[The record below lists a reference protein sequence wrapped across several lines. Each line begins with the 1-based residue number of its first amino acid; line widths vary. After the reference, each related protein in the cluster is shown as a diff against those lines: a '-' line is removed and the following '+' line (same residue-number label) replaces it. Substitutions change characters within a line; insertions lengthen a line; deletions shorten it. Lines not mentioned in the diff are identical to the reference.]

1 MLAANLSEK
10 AGGANGDDT
19 VSRLVQEVVT
29 LKLVSN
35 CIVHLTNWLGLI
47 LHY

>member
-10 AGGANGDDT
+10 AGGASGDDT

-29 LKLVSN
+29 LKLVS
-35 CIVHLTNWLGLI
+35 IVHLMNWLGLI

>member
-10 AGGANGDDT
+10 AGGGDDT

-35 CIVHLTNWLGLI
+35 CIMNWLGLI